1 MNLKYT
7 IVQLPS
13 RVNSVA
19 VMLDIARVDIPVN
32 P

>member
-13 RVNSVA
+13 TIKRVA
-19 VMLDIARVDIPVN
+19 TMLDIAKVDTPVN